1 MSWLSNLIIFELI
14 RTWSDIG
21 RDYSRHP
28 VSRVIDYSDTIF
40 TDRVRC
46 LLLHPQSRIL
56 DLCSRE
62 IVQHP
67 EPSLLT
73 MISLFHPFRCIYRTK
88 ALLTSNFTSCW
99 NVFCNWSCKDGS
111 LQDHITKSSPLHW
124 PALYILLDP
133 RKLLP
138 PDHPSTS
145 TPNLLRVLVHM
156 RLDSLERKAC
166 FEIQRRTSENPSRP
180 ASSADSSYFP
190 VHLNISKHFSWGQ
203 DNTFLLWQF
212 YYLLLFLLETLNHSL
227 SMDSVY
233 FLLSLELERSTLVVF
248 FWSIPNIAPGN
259 GM

>member
-1 MSWLSNLIIFELI
+1 VSWLSNLIIFELI

-62 IVQHP
+62 IVQHL

-99 NVFCNWSCKDGS
+99 NVFCNRSCKDGS

-145 TPNLLRVLVHM
+145 TPKLQSYISGYLNRLFPPNQILIPESIFPEQWPAPISLRPPIHPHHLRYKRMGVGMSHQWWADQKDEWARRGMMIGIWWNIV
-156 RLDSLERKAC
+156 S
-166 FEIQRRTSENPSRP
+166 QRE
-180 ASSADSSYFP
+180 
-190 VHLNISKHFSWGQ
+190 
-203 DNTFLLWQF
+203 F
-212 YYLLLFLLETLNHSL
+212 Y
-227 SMDSVY
+227 
-233 FLLSLELERSTLVVF
+233 
-248 FWSIPNIAPGN
+248 IPNHPS
-259 GM
+259 